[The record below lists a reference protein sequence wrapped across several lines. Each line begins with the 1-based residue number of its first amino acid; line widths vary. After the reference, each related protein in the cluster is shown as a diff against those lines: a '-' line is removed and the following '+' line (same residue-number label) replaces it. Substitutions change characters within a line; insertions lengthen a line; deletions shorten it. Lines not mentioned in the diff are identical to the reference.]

1 MTILYESLPQYS
13 QHLLLLMGGEA
24 DCVSTVDGLARAVA
38 GAPDEVLVVCGPSV
52 PLSEVV
58 GFAAAHRLTRP
69 ALGVVLLRQHLD
81 LNVLAEAL
89 RSGVREVADVADPQ
103 AVLAACARSVELS
116 RQLQSTPQVPRQAAV
131 PEPERD
137 AKVVTVFAAK

>member
-58 GFAAAHRLTRP
+58 GFAAQQRLSRP

-89 RSGVREVADVADPQ
+89 RGGGREGADLNDPS
-103 AVLAACARSVELS
+103 AVLTACARSPDLS
-116 RQLQSTPQVPRQAAV
+116 RPLHRAGPAGASA
-131 PEPERD
+131 
-137 AKVVTVFAAK
+137 